1 MKQIKALIFG
11 LIVGTLL
18 GLWFGVN
25 IGKDKPVFSN
35 PFAEDS
41 IQQKIKKS
49 GGKLLEKSG
58 EVLEKGGKALQQKV
72 DDSVK

>member
-1 MKQIKALIFG
+1 LKQIKALIMG
-11 LIVGTLL
+11 SIVGVCI

-25 IGKDKPVFSN
+25 IGKDKPIFSN

-41 IQQKIKKS
+41 IQQKIKDS

-58 EVLEKGGKALQQKV
+58 EALEKSGKALQKKM
-72 DDSVK
+72 DEPVK